1 MKPIIFLGNPVPQ
14 DHIDTTDRHNNYS
27 VADNIAQNR
36 LLDGLAKHFGKDGLQ
51 VITTLPSGKRCEVLL
66 ESGIT
71 AKAVRNINPNKPVY
85 YISLIFT
92 YTKELLKVLS
102 LKKHGDPN
110 GGTIIIT
117 SGPYIY
123 VALPVFIAKLF
134 YKLVWVPFL
143 VGSVEVPEAPF
154 PLILISRLSRW
165 TMKKV
170 DATITYVA
178 QSSIDYSP
186 GKPYVEVFYSIND
199 DVLSIYRNYQPQKNS
214 KFTICYTGALSAIY
228 NLDVVLDVIKKT
240 GDKYR
245 WYIVGD
251 GAFAP
256 DFKALAYDPHYD
268 VQFSGNV
275 SNADAAKLQMDADL
289 LLCLK
294 GGKEADYSKYYQKY
308 TASGKLSEYLASGT
322 PCLAGDI
329 PAFSEKIKR
338 FMTCEK
344 LQSADKILE
353 DIEDIIDHYSDKK
366 DLAQKGRKFAFE
378 TFHSEYQSKHV
389 AEFLRLL

>member
-1 MKPIIFLGNPVPQ
+1 M
-14 DHIDTTDRHNNYS
+14 
-27 VADNIAQNR
+27 
-36 LLDGLAKHFGKDGLQ
+36 
-51 VITTLPSGKRCEVLL
+51 
-66 ESGIT
+66 
-71 AKAVRNINPNKPVY
+71 
-85 YISLIFT
+85 
-92 YTKELLKVLS
+92 
-102 LKKHGDPN
+102 
-110 GGTIIIT
+110 
-117 SGPYIY
+117 
-123 VALPVFIAKLF
+123 ALPVFIAKLF

-199 DVLSIYRNYQPQKNS
+199 DVLSIYRNYRPQKNR
-214 KFTICYTGALSAIY
+214 KFTICYTGSLSII
-228 NLDVVLDVIKKT
+228 NNINTVVNVIKLT
-240 GDKYR
+240 GEKYR
-245 WYIVGD
+245 WQIAGD
-251 GAFAP
+251 GELASDIKSLAICP
-256 DFKALAYDPHYD
+256 DYD
-268 VQFSGNV
+268 VEYYGNI
-275 SNADAAKLQMDADL
+275 SNTDAAMLQMDADL
-289 LLCLK
+289 LLCLR
-294 GGKEADYSKYYQKY
+294 GGGEKILDCYQKY
-308 TASGKLSEYLASGT
+308 AASGKLSEYLASGT

-344 LQSADKILE
+344 LQSADKIIE